1 MAELQS
7 NDIQRVVV
15 TAPRLQYD
23 DINAALRRLSG
34 HVPIENVNVADGVAT
49 MDVHNS
55 TNLAR
60 MQRLLGD
67 EFKVGRDETS

>member
-1 MAELQS
+1 MAELA
-7 NDIQRVVV
+7 IQRYP
-15 TAPRLQYD
+15 ARCGH
-23 DINAALRRLSG
+23 NAALGRLSG